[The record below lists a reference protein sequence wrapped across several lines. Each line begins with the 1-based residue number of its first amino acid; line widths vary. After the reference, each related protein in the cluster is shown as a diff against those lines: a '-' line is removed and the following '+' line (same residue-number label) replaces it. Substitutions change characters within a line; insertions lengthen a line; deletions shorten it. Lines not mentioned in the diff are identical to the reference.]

1 MKKMKLILFI
11 LAAAFILSAPRA
23 GLADDGLDTVV
34 DKVQK
39 KYEQI
44 SDFHADFSQEAEV
57 KALNKVQKAEG
68 EVWFK
73 KPGKMRWNYRT
84 PAEDEIVSDG
94 NTLWYYSQEEKQVIE
109 SPLSKVSDTETTSTL
124 LSGLG
129 NIKELFNVSF
139 AKAEGL
145 DGAGSYLLD
154 LKPKTEEEGY
164 NKVTIAVDK
173 NTMLVNTMYLYDPY
187 GNLTTVNLT
196 DISVDKGVPDSLF
209 VFNVPDGVE
218 VIKPPSMGQ

>member
-1 MKKMKLILFI
+1 MKQILFI
-11 LAAAFILSAPRA
+11 IAAAFLLSIPHSAFA
-23 GLADDGLDTVV
+23 NESLDVVV
-34 DKVQK
+34 DKIQK
-39 KYEQI
+39 KYEQVT
-44 SDFHADFSQEAEV
+44 DFHAGFSQEAEV

-68 EVWFK
+68 EVWLK
-73 KPGKMRWNYRT
+73 KPGKMRWNYNS
-84 PAEDEIVSDG
+84 PAKDEIVSDG

-109 SPLSKVSDTETTSTL
+109 TPLSKVSDTQTTSTL

-129 NIKELFNVSF
+129 NIKELFDVSF
-139 AKAEGL
+139 ANADALGG
-145 DGAGSYLLD
+145 GAGSYFLD

-173 NTMLVNTMYLYDPY
+173 NTMLVNTMYLYDPF

-196 DISVDKGVPDSLF
+196 NISVDKGVPDSLF
-209 VFNVPDGVE
+209 VFNVPAGVE

>member
-1 MKKMKLILFI
+1 MKQIVFI
-11 LAAAFILSAPRA
+11 LAAAFLLSVPHAA
-23 GLADDGLDTVV
+23 LADGGLDSVV
-34 DKVQK
+34 DRVQK

-73 KPGKMRWNYRT
+73 KPGKMRWNYHA
-84 PAEDEIVSDG
+84 PAKDEIVSDG
-94 NTLWYYSQEEKQVIE
+94 KTLWYYSQEENQVIE

-129 NIKELFNVSF
+129 KIKELFDVSF
-139 AKAEGL
+139 AKTEGL

-187 GNLTTVNLT
+187 GNLTTVNLS

-209 VFNVPDGVE
+209 VFNAPAGVE

>member
-1 MKKMKLILFI
+1 MKKIKPVIFI
-11 LAAAFILSAPRA
+11 LAAAFLLSAPQA
-23 GLADDGLDTVV
+23 APADDGLDSVV

-73 KPGKMRWNYRT
+73 KPGKMRWNYHT
-84 PAEDEIVSDG
+84 PAKDEIVSDG

-109 SPLSKVSDTETTSTL
+109 SPLSRVSDTETTSTL

-129 NIKELFNVSF
+129 KIKELFDVSF
-139 AKAEGL
+139 AQNGSAE
-145 DGAGSYLLD
+145 AGSYLLD

>member
-1 MKKMKLILFI
+1 MKLIIFI
-11 LAAAFILSAPRA
+11 LAAAFLLSVPHAA
-23 GLADDGLDTVV
+23 LADDGLESVV

-57 KALNKVQKAEG
+57 KALNKVQKAQG

-73 KPGKMRWNYRT
+73 KPGKMRWNYHA

-129 NIKELFNVSF
+129 KIKELFDVSF

-209 VFNVPDGVE
+209 VFNAPDGVE
-218 VIKPPSMGQ
+218 VIKPPSIGQ

>member
-1 MKKMKLILFI
+1 MKKMKTIIFI
-11 LAAAFILSAPRA
+11 LAAAFLISIPHSA
-23 GLADDGLDTVV
+23 LANEGLDAVV
-34 DKVQK
+34 DKIQK

-44 SDFHADFSQEAEV
+44 TDFHAGFSQEAEV

-73 KPGKMRWNYRT
+73 KPGKMRWNYHS
-84 PAEDEIVSDG
+84 PAKDEIVSDG
-94 NTLWYYSQEEKQVIE
+94 NTLWYYNQEEKQVIE

-129 NIKELFNVSF
+129 NIKELFDVSF
-139 AKAEGL
+139 ANPGSQ
-145 DGAGSYLLD
+145 GAPGSYLLD

-209 VFNVPDGVE
+209 VFNVPNGVE

>member
-1 MKKMKLILFI
+1 MKKMKQIVFI
-11 LAAAFILSAPRA
+11 LAAAFLLSVPHAA
-23 GLADDGLDTVV
+23 LADGGLDSVV
-34 DKVQK
+34 DRVQK

-73 KPGKMRWNYRT
+73 KPGKMRWNYHT
-84 PAEDEIVSDG
+84 PAKDEIVSDG
-94 NTLWYYSQEEKQVIE
+94 KTLWYYSQEENQVIE

-129 NIKELFNVSF
+129 KIKELFDVSF
-139 AKAEGL
+139 AKTEGL

-187 GNLTTVNLT
+187 GNLTTVNLS

-209 VFNVPDGVE
+209 VFNAPDGVE

>member
-1 MKKMKLILFI
+1 MKLILFI
-11 LAAAFILSAPRA
+11 LAAAFLVSVPRVALSNE
-23 GLADDGLDTVV
+23 GLDVVV
-34 DKVQK
+34 DKIQK
-39 KYEQI
+39 KYEQVT
-44 SDFHADFSQEAEV
+44 DFHAGFSQEAEV

-73 KPGKMRWNYRT
+73 KPGKMRWNYHS
-84 PAEDEIVSDG
+84 PAKDEIVSDG

-109 SPLSKVSDTETTSTL
+109 TPLSKVSDTQTTSTL

-129 NIKELFNVSF
+129 NIKELFDVSF
-139 AKAEGL
+139 ADAKGL
-145 DGAGSYLLD
+145 GGPGSYLLD

-173 NTMLVNTMYLYDPY
+173 NTMLVNTMYLYDPF
-187 GNLTTVNLT
+187 GNLTTVSLT
-196 DISVDKGVPDSLF
+196 NISVDKGVPDSLF
-209 VFNVPDGVE
+209 VFNVPAGVE

>member
-1 MKKMKLILFI
+1 MKTIIFI
-11 LAAAFILSAPRA
+11 VAAAFLISIPHSALSNE
-23 GLADDGLDTVV
+23 GLDAVV
-34 DKVQK
+34 DKIQK

-44 SDFHADFSQEAEV
+44 TDFHAGFSQEAEV

-73 KPGKMRWNYRT
+73 KPGKMRWNYHS
-84 PAEDEIVSDG
+84 PAKDEIISDG
-94 NTLWYYSQEEKQVIE
+94 NTLWYYNQEEKQVIE
-109 SPLSKVSDTETTSTL
+109 TPLSKVSDTETTSTL

-129 NIKELFNVSF
+129 NIKELFDVSF
-139 AKAEGL
+139 ANADGL
-145 DGAGSYLLD
+145 GGGAGSYLLD

-173 NTMLVNTMYLYDPY
+173 NTMLVNTMYLYDPF

-196 DISVDKGVPDSLF
+196 NISVDKGVPDSLF
-209 VFNVPDGVE
+209 VFNVPTGVE
-218 VIKPPSMGQ
+218 VIKPPSMSQ

>member
-1 MKKMKLILFI
+1 MKKIKPVIFI
-11 LAAAFILSAPRA
+11 LAAAFIVFVPRA
-23 GLADDGLDTVV
+23 ALADSGLDSVV
-34 DKVQK
+34 DRVQK

-73 KPGKMRWNYRT
+73 KPGKMRWNYHT
-84 PAEDEIVSDG
+84 PAKDEIVSDG
-94 NTLWYYSQEEKQVIE
+94 KTLWYYSQEENQVIE

-129 NIKELFNVSF
+129 KIKELFDVSF
-139 AKAEGL
+139 AKTGSAET
-145 DGAGSYLLD
+145 GSYLLD

-196 DISVDKGVPDSLF
+196 DISVDEGVPDSLF
-209 VFNVPDGVE
+209 VFNAPDGVE
-218 VIKPPSMGQ
+218 VIKPPSMSQ

>member
-1 MKKMKLILFI
+1 
-11 LAAAFILSAPRA
+11 
-23 GLADDGLDTVV
+23 
-34 DKVQK
+34 
-39 KYEQI
+39 
-44 SDFHADFSQEAEV
+44 
-57 KALNKVQKAEG
+57 
-68 EVWFK
+68 
-73 KPGKMRWNYRT
+73 
-84 PAEDEIVSDG
+84 
-94 NTLWYYSQEEKQVIE
+94 
-109 SPLSKVSDTETTSTL
+109 L

-129 NIKELFNVSF
+129 KIKELFDVSF

-154 LKPKTEEEGY
+154 LKPKAEEEGY

-209 VFNVPDGVE
+209 VFNVPEGVE